1 MGMLKTD
8 KKSTRAVAAA
18 EMAAARSNFYDL
30 MVELFNQ
37 LPDENFLAKIRQGVF
52 EEIFEDFSGMAYLK
66 SYRSQMEAVPA
77 EIILNELAV
86 DRTRILRGTG
96 PKELKPPY
104 EGCYKLDCNLESA
117 AINVR
122 YFYRT
127 AGLLPDA
134 SVTESPDYICVQ
146 MDFMK
151 QLCRQE
157 QRLWSGRQDAS
168 ATIVRQKE
176 FLKNHLGS
184 WASNYCEQVRRH
196 ALTDFYRG
204 IAVILDAFIAM
215 ETAHL
220 DGLIQGN
227 RKPTK

>member
-1 MGMLKTD
+1 MLKTA
-8 KKSTRAVAAA
+8 KTSARPAAAA

-30 MVELFNQ
+30 MVEIFNQ
-37 LPDENFLAKIRQGVF
+37 LPDKDFLSKIRQGMF
-52 EEIFEDFSGMAYLK
+52 EEIFDGFSGVAYLK
-66 SYRSQMEAVPA
+66 SYRSQMEAVSA

-104 EGCYKLDCNLESA
+104 EGCYKLDCHLESA

-122 YFYRT
+122 HFYRT

-134 SVTESPDYICVQ
+134 SVSESPDYICVQ
-146 MDFMK
+146 LDFMK
-151 QLCRQE
+151 QLCSQE
-157 QRLWSGRQDAS
+157 LRLWSGRQDAT

-184 WASNYCEQVRRH
+184 WAGDYCQQVRRH

-204 IAVILDAFIAM
+204 FAVILDTFIAL
-215 ETAHL
+215 ETEYL
-220 DGLIQGN
+220 DGLI
-227 RKPTK
+227 REYRMPLK

>member
-8 KKSTRAVAAA
+8 KKNARAVAAA

-37 LPDENFLAKIRQGVF
+37 LPDEDFLGKIRQGVF

-122 YFYRT
+122 CFYRT

-151 QLCRQE
+151 QLCRRE

-184 WASNYCEQVRRH
+184 WASDYCEQVRRH

-204 IAVILDAFIAM
+204 VAVILDAFIAM

-220 DGLIQGN
+220 DGLIQGH